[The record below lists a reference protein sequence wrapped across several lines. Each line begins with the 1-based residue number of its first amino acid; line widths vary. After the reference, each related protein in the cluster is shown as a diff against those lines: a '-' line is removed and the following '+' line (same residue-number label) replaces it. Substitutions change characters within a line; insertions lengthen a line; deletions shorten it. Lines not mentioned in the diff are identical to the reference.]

1 MAQKMIVEV
10 LDDIDGTPAD
20 GTVTFTVD
28 GVAYEIDLNQK
39 HADQLAKAIRPFVE
53 KARKV
58 STRRKSGSAPAK
70 KHDQRDVRV
79 WAKSQG
85 MKISDRGRIPA
96 DALSQYE
103 ASH

>member
-20 GTVTFTVD
+20 GTVTFAVD

-53 KARKV
+53 KARRI
-58 STRRKSGSAPAK
+58 STRRKSSSAPAK

-79 WAKSQG
+79 WAQSRG
-85 MKISDRGRIPA
+85 MKISDRGRISA
-96 DALSQYE
+96 DVLSQYE

>member
-1 MAQKMIVEV
+1 LIIRGAGVSPEV
-10 LDDIDGTPAD
+10 GRQ
-20 GTVTFTVD
+20 G
-28 GVAYEIDLNQK
+28 YEIDLNQK

-58 STRRKSGSAPAK
+58 STRRKTSSASVR
-70 KHDQRDVRV
+70 KHDQRDVRA

-96 DALSQYE
+96 GVQSQYE